1 MVYQLSVPRRPYL
14 RVLSRIRLMPRLR
27 QQAVAI
33 ADDRTLCR
41 PGSAALRTD
50 SGVVWS
56 RMSESV
62 PLRWRRWLW
71 MWESPGAHR
80 RRKHVG
86 SQRHPL

>member
-50 SGVVWS
+50 SGVV
-56 RMSESV
+56 
-62 PLRWRRWLW
+62 
-71 MWESPGAHR
+71 
-80 RRKHVG
+80 
-86 SQRHPL
+86 